1 MRQIGSMSPRNMSLV
16 SWRGLNQ
23 ECKNEEAL
31 EEGEDDDDDTVS
43 EYAEGRPSEG
53 SSERE
58 EEYQEVNIVH
68 DIKKKASDNVAAGGF
83 KYSREV

>member
-1 MRQIGSMSPRNMSLV
+1 MSPRNMSLV